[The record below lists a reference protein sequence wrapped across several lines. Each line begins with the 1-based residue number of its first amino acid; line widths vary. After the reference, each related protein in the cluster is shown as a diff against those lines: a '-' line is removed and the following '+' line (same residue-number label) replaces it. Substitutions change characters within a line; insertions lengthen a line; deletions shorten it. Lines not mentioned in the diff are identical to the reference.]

1 MRGPETFMP
10 QAAINR
16 LFLSGRT
23 HTHWLDRPVSDEVL
37 RQAYELAR
45 MPPTSANSQPLRL
58 VFVRSADA
66 KTRLK
71 PAIWPGNL
79 DKVMQAPV
87 TAIVAYDT
95 AFYDQ
100 MPKLMPGVDVR
111 SRMLERPPE
120 QLQRLALQSGTLQAG
135 YLILAVRA
143 LGLDCGPIGGFD
155 HDKVDA
161 EFLGGTSWKS
171 HLLLNLGYGDHKR
184 LADRRPRLEFDDAC
198 RIE

>member
-1 MRGPETFMP
+1 MSP

-16 LFLSGRT
+16 LFLDART
-23 HTHWLDRPVSDEVL
+23 HAHWLDRPVSDEVL

-45 MPPTSANSQPLRL
+45 MPPTSGNSQPLRV
-58 VFVRSADA
+58 VFVRSAEA
-66 KTRLK
+66 KERLK
-71 PAIWPGNL
+71 PAIWPSNV
-79 DKVMQAPV
+79 DKVLLAPV

-100 MPKLMPGVDVR
+100 LPKLVPGVDLR
-111 SRMLERPPE
+111 TRMLERAPD

-135 YLILAVRA
+135 YLILAVRS

-155 HDKVDA
+155 AEKVDA
-161 EFLGGTSWKS
+161 EFLNGTTWKS
-171 HLLLNLGYGDHKR
+171 TLLLNLGYGDHKR
-184 LADRRPRLEFDDAC
+184 LADRRPRLEFEDAC